1 MSRKD
6 KISEAKTIYEIELSA
21 MLNDTERWRK
31 FLEFSSEFYKYSFVE
46 NLLMFAQRPEVTMCA
61 TMEQWNSVG
70 RWVNRGAKG
79 IRLIDNTEDEISLKY
94 VFDVKDTHGIA
105 KALYRRWSA
114 EKNQILEILTNYFNY
129 DNMDNLKD
137 IVTRYIYEN
146 FDSNNIIRSLSDEEL
161 DYLDSEFIEN
171 IINFTTY
178 SVAYRSGIKVDIEE
192 LLKEFSN
199 IKSDF
204 QLN

>member
-70 RWVNRGAKG
+70 RWVNRGAK
-79 IRLIDNTEDEISLKY
+79 
-94 VFDVKDTHGIA
+94 
-105 KALYRRWSA
+105 
-114 EKNQILEILTNYFNY
+114 
-129 DNMDNLKD
+129 
-137 IVTRYIYEN
+137 
-146 FDSNNIIRSLSDEEL
+146 
-161 DYLDSEFIEN
+161 
-171 IINFTTY
+171 
-178 SVAYRSGIKVDIEE
+178 
-192 LLKEFSN
+192 
-199 IKSDF
+199 
-204 QLN
+204 